1 MQLKIR
7 KRILCIFMVVSSLL
21 GGIFISGENE
31 SSRAAATEDFK
42 TFAQNDAR
50 WSDTTMGNSSTTV
63 GQAGCKLTS
72 ICMMM
77 AWANP
82 ELRDVETFNPGIAAQ
97 NQSYFSGDLLML
109 NVTTQIDPKMTR
121 EQEIDLS
128 DGSEEEAKQIINDG
142 LDQGYFIIVKATSPI
157 ASGSSHW
164 APVIGRDENGDP
176 NIVDSWRNQSTGEV
190 GHQSSEWF
198 NHITVI
204 EYYKYD
210 GLDSMD
216 AFANATTPGSTTS
229 QDVAVSN
236 AVLVDEMYLDGM
248 DEYGSYLAQG
258 RQDITLPD
266 NNVLSE
272 REKDTLE
279 TIKSNKS
286 VYKSTPMHI
295 FGVLCSLL
303 GFLVLVY
310 DMLFILGTILDY
322 INEWIEFSCVKIL
335 TFGKSRLYKDY
346 LGVDMNSN
354 GVLTIKKIAFRVL
367 ILCIIGLILV
377 SNLPIRILG
386 RLF

>member
-1 MQLKIR
+1 
-7 KRILCIFMVVSSLL
+7 MVVSSLL
-21 GGIFISGENE
+21 GGIFINGKNE
-31 SSRAAATEDFK
+31 SIRAATTEDFK

-50 WSDTTMGNSSTTV
+50 WSDITMGNSSTTV

-128 DGSEEEAKQIINDG
+128 DGSETEAKQIINDG

-216 AFANATTPGSTTS
+216 AFANATSPGSTTS

-266 NNVLSE
+266 DNVLSE
-272 REKDTLE
+272 KEKDTIE

-286 VYKSTPMHI
+286 VYKSTPMHV

-303 GFLVLVY
+303 GFLVLMY
-310 DMLFILGTILDY
+310 DMLFIVGTILDY
-322 INEWIEFSCVKIL
+322 INEWVEFSCVKIL

>member
-7 KRILCIFMVVSSLL
+7 KRITCIFMVVSSLL

-128 DGSEEEAKQIINDG
+128 DGSEDEAKQIINDG

-346 LGVDMNSN
+346 LGVDMNSS

>member
-1 MQLKIR
+1 MKIR

-21 GGIFISGENE
+21 GGMFINGKNE
-31 SSRAAATEDFK
+31 SIRAATTEDFK

-176 NIVDSWRNQSTGEV
+176 NIVDSWRNQSTEEV

-216 AFANATTPGSTTS
+216 AFANATSPGSTTS

-272 REKDTLE
+272 KEKDTLE

-286 VYKSTPMHI
+286 VYKSTPMHV

-303 GFLVLVY
+303 GFLVLMY
-310 DMLFILGTILDY
+310 DMLFIVGTILDY
-322 INEWIEFSCVKIL
+322 INEWVEFSCVKIL

>member
-1 MQLKIR
+1 MKIR

-21 GGIFISGENE
+21 GGIFINGKNE
-31 SSRAAATEDFK
+31 SIRAATTEDFK

-128 DGSEEEAKQIINDG
+128 DGSETEAKQIINDG

-216 AFANATTPGSTTS
+216 AFANATSPGSTTS

-258 RQDITLPD
+258 RQDISLPD
-266 NNVLSE
+266 DNVLSE
-272 REKDTLE
+272 KEKDTLE

-286 VYKSTPMHI
+286 VYKSTPMHV

-303 GFLVLVY
+303 GFLVLIY
-310 DMLFILGTILDY
+310 DILFIVGTILDY
-322 INEWIEFSCVKIL
+322 INEWVEFSCVKIL

>member
-128 DGSEEEAKQIINDG
+128 NGSEEEAKQIINDG

-216 AFANATTPGSTTS
+216 AFANATSPGSTTS

-272 REKDTLE
+272 KEKDTLE

-286 VYKSTPMHI
+286 VYKSTPMHV

-310 DMLFILGTILDY
+310 DMLFIIGTIIDT

>member
-7 KRILCIFMVVSSLL
+7 KRILCIFMVVGSLL
-21 GGIFISGENE
+21 GGIFINGKNE
-31 SSRAAATEDFK
+31 SIRAATTEDFK

-272 REKDTLE
+272 KEKDTLE

-286 VYKSTPMHI
+286 VYKSTPMHV

-303 GFLVLVY
+303 GFLVLTY
-310 DMLFILGTILDY
+310 DMLFIVGTILDY
-322 INEWIEFSCVKIL
+322 INEWVEFSCVKIL

>member
-50 WSDTTMGNSSTTV
+50 WSETAMGNSSTTV
-63 GQAGCKLTS
+63 SQAGCKLTS

-97 NQSYFSGDLLML
+97 NSSYFSGDLLRL

-142 LDQGYFIIVKATSPI
+142 LDQGYFIIVKATRPI

-164 APVIGRDENGDP
+164 APVIGRDENDDP
-176 NIVDSWRNQSTGEV
+176 NIVDSWRNQNTGEV
-190 GHQSSEWF
+190 GHQSNEWF

-204 EYYKYD
+204 EYYRYD

-248 DEYGSYLAQG
+248 DEYGSYLAQD

-286 VYKSTPMHI
+286 VYKSTQMHV

-310 DMLFILGTILDY
+310 DMLFIIGTILDY
-322 INEWIEFSCVKIL
+322 INEWVEFSCIKIL
-335 TFGKSRLYKDY
+335 TFGKSRLYKDN
-346 LGVDMNSN
+346 LGVNMNSS

>member
-1 MQLKIR
+1 MKIR

-21 GGIFISGENE
+21 GGIFINGINE
-31 SSRAAATEDFK
+31 SIRAATTEDFK

-272 REKDTLE
+272 KEKDTLE

-286 VYKSTPMHI
+286 VYKSTPMHV

-310 DMLFILGTILDY
+310 DMLFIIGTILDY
-322 INEWIEFSCVKIL
+322 INEWVEFSCVKIL

-354 GVLTIKKIAFRVL
+354 GVLTIKKIACRVL